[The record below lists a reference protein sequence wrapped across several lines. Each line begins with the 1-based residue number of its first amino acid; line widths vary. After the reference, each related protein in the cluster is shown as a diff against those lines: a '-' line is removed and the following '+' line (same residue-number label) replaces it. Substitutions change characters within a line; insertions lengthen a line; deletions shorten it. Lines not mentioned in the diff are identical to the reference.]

1 MNRIRI
7 ILPKGRAAEYHF
19 QDILHDGLVNGLT
32 AAGVPAETLVGPEA
46 GLWHFAALGWR
57 NRSAC
62 RVHTLVVGAVHPQIA
77 EALERL
83 RPEDV
88 AHARARTGET
98 VDFSAAEIQPDPDPV
113 AHGQNALGAVMLSPL
128 AISRRNGSRRWHTD
142 MTEADMGAAISAR
155 LTRLAG
161 RPVRLRAE
169 PDRLYLRTRP
179 RHDALVPTKRLK
191 GGKRAFVIGMRAP
204 LVLAGDAE
212 DLRLAWFGGIG
223 EKNRNGFGCVG
234 LAERGIGR

>member
-7 ILPKGRAAEYHF
+7 VLPKGRAAEYRY
-19 QDILHDGLVNGLT
+19 QDILHDSLVNGLT
-32 AAGVPAETLVGPEA
+32 AAGLPAESLIGPSA

-57 NRSAC
+57 NRDVC
-62 RVHTLVVGAVHPQIA
+62 RVHTLVAGAADPRIA
-77 EALERL
+77 EALEKL

-98 VDFSAAEIQPDPDPV
+98 VDFSGAEMEPDPDPV
-113 AHGQNALGAVMLSPL
+113 APGQNALGVVLLSPL

-161 RPVRLRAE
+161 RPVNLRAE

-179 RHDALVPTKRLK
+179 RHDALVPIKQLK
-191 GGKRAFVIGMRAP
+191 NGNRAFVIGMRAP
-204 LVLAGDAE
+204 LVLVGEPE
-212 DLRLAWFGGIG
+212 DLRLAWYGGVG
-223 EKNRNGFGCVG
+223 EKNRNGFGCIG

>member
-7 ILPKGRAAEYHF
+7 ILPKGGAAEYQF
-19 QDILHDGLVNGLT
+19 QDILHDALINGLT
-32 AAGVPAETLVGPEA
+32 AAGLPIETLAGPGA

-62 RVHTLVVGAVHPQIA
+62 RVHTLVVGAVDPQIA
-77 EALERL
+77 EALDRL

-88 AHARARTGET
+88 AHARARTGEA
-98 VDFSAAEIQPDPDPV
+98 VDFSGADIQPDPDPV
-113 AHGQNALGAVMLSPL
+113 APGQTALGAVLLSPL
-128 AISRRNGSRRWHTD
+128 AISRRNGSRRWHTN
-142 MTEADMGAAISAR
+142 MAEVDMGAAISAR

-161 RPVRLRAE
+161 RTVNLRAE

-179 RHDALVPTKRLK
+179 KHDALVPTKQLK

-204 LVLAGDAE
+204 LVLVGEAE
-212 DLRLAWFGGIG
+212 DLRLAWYGGIG
-223 EKNRNGFGCVG
+223 EKNRNGFGCIG